1 MQYEKYHLQ
10 DCMLFPLSM
19 LQNRRRWYV
28 LG

>member
-19 LQNRRRWYV
+19 LQNRRWYV